1 MTSYFVESVLTAN
14 HCGCQILEEQR
25 FSSKHALDAKYK
37 SGFYFHK
44 LFSFYYVLFHS
55 AQFSHQSRPVSCV
68 YFFFYYKT
76 RELLSCWKCSFL
88 CSLLVTWRRVYCF
101 FKHFFK
107 AGLKNVK
114 LQRLDDWFLAGV
126 DFAWCIQALCKV

>member
-68 YFFFYYKT
+68 YFFFIT
-76 RELLSCWKCSFL
+76 RPVNCFHAENAHFSVHFLSREEGFIAFL
-88 CSLLVTWRRVYCF
+88 NISLRPV
-101 FKHFFK
+101 
-107 AGLKNVK
+107 
-114 LQRLDDWFLAGV
+114 
-126 DFAWCIQALCKV
+126 